1 MNKHNENKF
10 SINDI
15 YNNNFAKLTPNQ
27 KEKEI
32 LKQVDHMKEFLT
44 DKQNN
49 NEMIK
54 YFKMRKGNNIF
65 FIKIYCF
72 LKIKMRL
79 IKILIYM
86 ELMMN

>member
-1 MNKHNENKF
+1 M
-10 SINDI
+10 
-15 YNNNFAKLTPNQ
+15 
-27 KEKEI
+27 
-32 LKQVDHMKEFLT
+32 T

-72 LKIKMRL
+72 LKIKMQL

-86 ELMMN
+86 ELMMNYHYYYELMKNKYKNKIIDNGSNYIIDEINKKI

>member
-1 MNKHNENKF
+1 
-10 SINDI
+10 
-15 YNNNFAKLTPNQ
+15 
-27 KEKEI
+27 
-32 LKQVDHMKEFLT
+32 
-44 DKQNN
+44 
-49 NEMIK
+49 MIK

-86 ELMMN
+86 ELMMNYHYYYELMKNKYKNKIIDNGSNYIIDEINKKI

>member
-1 MNKHNENKF
+1 M
-10 SINDI
+10 
-15 YNNNFAKLTPNQ
+15 
-27 KEKEI
+27 
-32 LKQVDHMKEFLT
+32 T

-86 ELMMN
+86 ELMMNYHYYYELMKNKYKNKIIDNGSNYIIDEIKKKI

>member
-1 MNKHNENKF
+1 M
-10 SINDI
+10 
-15 YNNNFAKLTPNQ
+15 
-27 KEKEI
+27 
-32 LKQVDHMKEFLT
+32 T

-86 ELMMN
+86 KLMMNYHYYYELMKNKYKNKIIDNGSNYIIDEINKKI

>member
-1 MNKHNENKF
+1 M
-10 SINDI
+10 
-15 YNNNFAKLTPNQ
+15 
-27 KEKEI
+27 
-32 LKQVDHMKEFLT
+32 T

-86 ELMMN
+86 ELMMNYHYYYELMKNKYKNKIIDNCSNYIIDEINKKI

>member
-1 MNKHNENKF
+1 M
-10 SINDI
+10 
-15 YNNNFAKLTPNQ
+15 
-27 KEKEI
+27 
-32 LKQVDHMKEFLT
+32 T

-86 ELMMN
+86 ELMMNYHYYYELMKNKYKNKIIDNGSNYIIDEINKKI